1 MLLLQLVVDLIGFF
15 EELSGARMSVD
26 VDGGGKKVNMG
37 MYLFHSTGSQ
47 SKTYQAVCRVF
58 LQVDVDALGDLEQPA
73 PLSLQGVH
81 VGLRK
86 SVRHSE

>member
-15 EELSGARMSVD
+15 KELSGARMSV
-26 VDGGGKKVNMG
+26 NMG
-37 MYLFHSTGSQ
+37 TCLFYSIGSQ
-47 SKTYQAVCRVF
+47 SKAYQAVCRIL

-81 VGLRK
+81 VGLRE
-86 SVRHSE
+86 SVRHSERPTGVER